1 MLLIVA
7 QRNDLAA
14 RSLAERWRSRGAALL
29 TARDLSVPGWKFDMP
44 AQGPSRL
51 IADGRAFTGSQIA
64 GVLTRLSAVP
74 EAELDHVAAED
85 RSYVSAE
92 MTAFLLA
99 WLSSLKCPVLNRAT
113 PSGLCGPGWRI
124 EQWLHLAAG
133 LGIPVKSV
141 RRSTSLPAAVD
152 EMEGGISVT
161 IVGRECLGDVNPALG
176 DYSLRL
182 AAAAGLDL
190 LEVRYTSAGP
200 DARLQ
205 AVSLWPDVSR
215 PEVAGAL
222 LHLFDSRLPC

>member
-51 IADGRAFTGSQIA
+51 IADGRAFTSSQIA
-64 GVLTRLSAVP
+64 GVLTRLAAVP

-133 LGIPVKSV
+133 LGIPVKSI
-141 RRSTSLPAAVD
+141 RRSTSLPLPLRKRKA
-152 EMEGGISVT
+152 EF
-161 IVGRECLGDVNPALG
+161 P
-176 DYSLRL
+176 LRL
-182 AAAAGLDL
+182 WAGNAWALSIPRWWITPAAWPQPRTWTCWKSDTPAPG
-190 LEVRYTSAGP
+190 RTPGCKQYPSGP
-200 DARLQ
+200 MSHGPKSPA
-205 AVSLWPDVSR
+205 
-215 PEVAGAL
+215 AL
-222 LHLFDSRLPC
+222 LHLFDSRAPC

>member
-14 RSLAERWRSRGAALL
+14 RSLAERWRPRCTAVL

-44 AQGPSRL
+44 AQGPSPL
-51 IADGRAFTGSQIA
+51 IADGRAFSSNQIA

-85 RSYVSAE
+85 RAYVSAE

-99 WLSSLKCPVLNRAT
+99 WLSSLECPVLNRPT
-113 PSGLCGPGWRI
+113 PTGLCGPGWRL
-124 EQWLHLAAG
+124 EQWIHLAAG
-133 LGIPVKSV
+133 LGIPVIGV
-141 RRSTSLPAAVD
+141 RRSTSRAGANQT
-152 EMEGGISVT
+152 EGGVSVT
-161 IVGRECLGDVNPALG
+161 IVGRECLGTVDPALA

-182 AAAAGLDL
+182 AAAADVDL
-190 LEVRYTSAGP
+190 LEVRYTSAAPG
-200 DARLQ
+200 ARLQ
-205 AVSLWPDVSR
+205 SVSLWPDVSR

-222 LHLFDSRLPC
+222 LHLFDSRVPC

>member
-14 RSLAERWRSRGAALL
+14 RSLADRWRPRCTAVL

-51 IADGRAFTGSQIA
+51 IADGRAFSSNQIA

-74 EAELDHVAAED
+74 EGELDHVAAED
-85 RSYVSAE
+85 RAYVSAE

-99 WLSSLKCPVLNRAT
+99 WLSSLECPVLNRPT

-133 LGIPVKSV
+133 LGIPVRSV
-141 RRSTSLPAAVD
+141 RRSTSRAGANRT
-152 EMEGGISVT
+152 EGGVSVT
-161 IVGRECLGDVNPALG
+161 IVGRECLGTVDPALA
-176 DYSLRL
+176 DYSRRL
-182 AAAAGLDL
+182 AAAADVDL
-190 LEVRYTSAGP
+190 LEVRYTSSAPG
-200 DARLQ
+200 ARLQ
-205 AVSLWPDVSR
+205 SVSLWPDVSR
-215 PEVAGAL
+215 PDVAAAL
-222 LHLFDSRLPC
+222 LHLFDSRVPC

>member
-7 QRNDLAA
+7 QSNDLAA

-51 IADGRAFTGSQIA
+51 IADGRAFTSSQIA
-64 GVLTRLSAVP
+64 GVLTRLAAVP

-85 RSYVSAE
+85 RCYVSAE

-99 WLSSLKCPVLNRAT
+99 WLSSLQCPVLNRPT

-133 LGIPVKSV
+133 LGIPVKSI
-141 RRSTSLPAAVD
+141 RRSTSRAAV
-152 EMEGGISVT
+152 EETEGGISVT
-161 IVGRECLGDVNPALG
+161 IVGRECLGAVDSALV
-176 DYSLRL
+176 DCSRRL
-182 AAAAGLDL
+182 AAAADVDL

-205 AVSLWPDVSR
+205 TVSLWPDVSR
-215 PEVAGAL
+215 PEVAAAL
-222 LHLFDSRLPC
+222 LHLFDSRAPC

>member
-29 TARDLSVPGWKFDMP
+29 TARDLSMPGWKFDLP

-51 IADGRAFTGSQIA
+51 IAEGRPFSSNQIA

-74 EAELDHVAAED
+74 ATELDHVTAED
-85 RSYVSAE
+85 RAYVSSE

-99 WLSSLKCPVLNRAT
+99 WLSSLPCPVLNRPT

-124 EQWLHLAAG
+124 EQWIHLAAG

-141 RRSTSLPAAVD
+141 RRSTSAHCGRSNARRNFRNHCRPGMLGHCRSRARGLFPPSRNRRGRGPVGSPLHQRRSGRQAARR
-152 EMEGGISVT
+152 M
-161 IVGRECLGDVNPALG
+161 P
-176 DYSLRL
+176 L
-182 AAAAGLDL
+182 A
-190 LEVRYTSAGP
+190 
-200 DARLQ
+200 
-205 AVSLWPDVSR
+205 
-215 PEVAGAL
+215 
-222 LHLFDSRLPC
+222 